1 MLEAIRLGKVF
12 RGRRGS
18 PLWAVRGVTLS
29 VRKGEVYG
37 LIGPNGA
44 GKTTLLRMIALMMR
58 PDEGEIRL
66 AGQATGDAPD
76 ALRRKIGFA
85 SGNTRLY
92 GRLTPREILSFFGR
106 LYGMSRRLIER
117 RTVELSGIFGLD
129 AFLDARCETL
139 STGQLQR
146 VSIARVVLH
155 DPPLL
160 VLDEPANGLDV
171 LTSEALFQFIRHA
184 GERGV
189 AVVLS
194 MHQVSAIET
203 LCHRVGLMHQGR
215 LVAQG
220 EPEAICRQ
228 ADAPD
233 LRSAFIRLVSGSV
246 DGTGESVP

>member
-1 MLEAIRLGKVF
+1 MLEAIALGKVF
-12 RGRRGS
+12 RGRGGG
-18 PLWAVRGVTLS
+18 PFWAVREVTLS

-66 AGQATGDAPD
+66 DGQAAADRPD
-76 ALRRKIGFA
+76 ALRHKIGFA

-92 GRLTPREILSFFGR
+92 GRLTPREILLFFGR
-106 LYGMSRRLIER
+106 LYGMSRAQIER
-117 RTVELSGIFGLD
+117 RTAELGETFGLLE
-129 AFLDARCETL
+129 FLDARCDTL

-146 VSIARVVLH
+146 VSIARVALH

-171 LTSEALFQFIRHA
+171 LTSEALFQFIRQA
-184 GERGV
+184 AERGV

-194 MHQVSAIET
+194 MHQVSAVES
-203 LCHRVGLMHQGR
+203 LCARVGLIHRGR

-220 EPEAICRQ
+220 RPEEICRD
-228 ADAPD
+228 ASAPD
-233 LRSAFIRLVSGSV
+233 LRTAFIRLVSDTADAAG
-246 DGTGESVP
+246 GRFT

>member
-1 MLEAIRLGKVF
+1 MLEALGLGKVF
-12 RGRRGS
+12 RGRGGG
-18 PLWAVRGVTLS
+18 PFWAVRDVTLS

-58 PDEGEIRL
+58 PDAGVVRL
-66 AGQATGDAPD
+66 DGQAAADHAD
-76 ALRRKIGFA
+76 MLRRKIGFA

-92 GRLTPREILSFFGR
+92 GRLTPRELLAFFGR
-106 LYGMSRRLIER
+106 LYGMTRKQIER
-117 RTVELSGIFGLD
+117 RTAELSDTFDLRE
-129 AFLDARCETL
+129 FLDARCDTL

-146 VSIARVVLH
+146 VSIARVALH

-184 GERGV
+184 GNQGA

-194 MHQVSAIET
+194 MHQVSAVES
-203 LCHRVGLMHQGR
+203 LCARVGLIHRGH

-220 EPEAICRQ
+220 SPEEICRD
-228 ADAPD
+228 AGAPD
-233 LRSAFIRLVSGSV
+233 LRAAFIRLVSDMATTAG
-246 DGTGESVP
+246 GQVP